1 LETPAVNENSVT
13 TPLYFGGR
21 FGWLHLPKSQNV
33 SPTFCAVVCSAFG
46 QEEMCTHYGVMG
58 LAEDLAMAGVPT
70 LRFDYL
76 GACNSDDSEVSL
88 LGFVE
93 DTVRAVECLRQHCGP
108 LPVVLAGV
116 RLGAMV
122 ALSATEHIAGVGGVV
137 LLGPVL
143 SGKTYMREVR
153 AAAAVSRLASLDPPP
168 RAGSGEV
175 LNTNGFQ
182 WSGML
187 QDEVTVADL
196 THMAA
201 PQTPLLVMP
210 SPQDRQSAKVAETWA
225 SAGTLVSVVPLAE
238 YGTWMQDPTLH
249 SNPVQAFAAIR
260 SWLKDLP
267 IAEEVKADGSPIGS
281 VPKLH
286 GNGFV
291 EEPVRFGP
299 ELSLFGILCLPS
311 DGKAA
316 EVAALLLH
324 EGSSYTIGNGR
335 AYVKLA
341 RTLAQEGIA
350 SLRIDLSA
358 TGDSPARNTRH
369 PHYDLERIPE
379 SVAALDLLQQRGFPV
394 AVAFG
399 QCAGAYTAYQVVLA
413 DERVVGGVITNIQKF
428 TWHYGDDI
436 TVSFRDNKRSLKGYL
451 RAMRSAGEWKR
462 ALGGKADVR
471 GIVRVLLKRG
481 VTRTKHQVR
490 SLLPPA
496 PDSEMAIVHAQMR
509 RLAQRGVQLHLL
521 FSDDDPGLAEMW
533 MQFGRGA
540 RRLKNFAP
548 VRMTVLPHA
557 DHHFN
562 GSSAR
567 ERFYRLASTWMKEAI
582 ATRQASAVVTR

>member
-1 LETPAVNENSVT
+1 MNVNSATLVT

-21 FGWLHLPKSQNV
+21 FGWLHLPKSQDL
-33 SPTFCAVVCSAFG
+33 SPAFCAVVCSAYG

-58 LAEDLAMAGVPT
+58 LADELAMAGVPT

-93 DTVRAVECLRQHCGP
+93 DTVRAVECLRQHAGS
-108 LPVVLAGV
+108 LPVVLIGV
-116 RLGAMV
+116 RLGSTV
-122 ALSATEHIAGVGGVV
+122 ALSAMEHIAGLAGMV
-137 LLGPVL
+137 LMGPVL
-143 SGKTYMREVR
+143 SGKVYMREVR
-153 AAAAVSRLASLDPPP
+153 AAAAVSRLARLDPPP
-168 RAGSGEV
+168 QIGSGEV
-175 LNTNGFQ
+175 LNTNGFH

-187 QDEVTVADL
+187 QNELAATDL
-196 THMAA
+196 MHLA
-201 PQTPLLVMP
+201 PPKVPSLVLP
-210 SPQDRQSAKVAETWA
+210 APQDRLSPKIVAKWA
-225 SAGTLVSVVPLAE
+225 AAGTPVSVVPFSE
-238 YGTWMQDPTLH
+238 YASWMQDPTLH
-249 SNPVQAFAAIR
+249 SNPVQAYALIQDWIHALPAVEGTQAEDSTAASTR
-260 SWLKDLP
+260 T
-267 IAEEVKADGSPIGS
+267 
-281 VPKLH
+281 LH
-286 GNGFV
+286 GDGFV

-299 ELSLFGILCLPS
+299 NHSLFGILCLPAN
-311 DGKAA
+311 GNAA

-341 RTLAQEGIA
+341 RTLAQQGIA

-358 TGDSPARNTRH
+358 TGDSPAVNTRH

-379 SVAALDLLQQRGFPV
+379 SVAALDLLERRGFPV

-413 DERVVGGVITNIQKF
+413 DERIVGGVITNIQKF
-428 TWHYGDDI
+428 TWHYGDNI
-436 TVSFRDNKRSLKGYL
+436 AVSFRDNKRSLKGYL
-451 RAMRSAGEWKR
+451 RAMRSSGEWKR
-462 ALGGKADVR
+462 VLKGNADVR

-481 VTRTKHQVR
+481 VMRTKHQIK

-496 PDSEMAIVHAQMR
+496 PDSEIAIVHAQMR
-509 RLAQRGVQLHLL
+509 RLSQRKVQLHLL
-521 FSDDDPGLAEMW
+521 FSDDDPGLTEMW
-533 MQFGRGA
+533 MQFGRKA

-548 VRMTVLPHA
+548 IRMTLLPHA

-567 ERFYRLASTWMKEAI
+567 ERFYKLASVWMKEAI
-582 ATRQASAVVTR
+582 AARKASVVMQ

>member
-1 LETPAVNENSVT
+1 M
-13 TPLYFGGR
+13 
-21 FGWLHLPKSQNV
+21 
-33 SPTFCAVVCSAFG
+33 VCSAYG

-58 LAEDLAMAGVPT
+58 LADELALAGVPT

-76 GACNSDDSEVSL
+76 GACNSDDGDVCL
-88 LGFVE
+88 RGFVE

-122 ALSATEHIAGVGGVV
+122 ALSSSGRVAGVAGVV
-137 LLGPVL
+137 LMAPVL
-143 SGKTYMREVR
+143 SGRTYMREVR

-168 RAGSGEV
+168 QAGSGEV
-175 LNTNGFQ
+175 LNTNGFH
-182 WSGML
+182 WSAML
-187 QDEVTVADL
+187 QDEVSTADL
-196 THMAA
+196 THLTALHA
-201 PQTPLLVMP
+201 PLLVLP
-210 SPQDRQSAKVAETWA
+210 SPQDRQSPKVAEKWA
-225 SAGTLVSVVPLAE
+225 ATGAPVSVVPFAE

-260 SWLKDLP
+260 NWLKELP
-267 IAEEVKADGSPIGS
+267 AVEEKE
-281 VPKLH
+281 LH
-286 GNGFV
+286 GTLPGSTRTLRGEGFM

-299 ELSLFGILCLPS
+299 DQSLFGILCLPA

-341 RTLAQEGIA
+341 RTLARQGIA

-413 DERVVGGVITNIQKF
+413 DERIVGGVITNIQKF

-436 TVSFRDNKRSLKGYL
+436 AVSFRDNKRSLKGYW
-451 RAMRSAGEWKR
+451 RAMRSKGEWKR
-462 ALGGKADVR
+462 VLRGDADMS

-481 VTRTKHQVR
+481 FMQVTHQVK

-521 FSDDDPGLAEMW
+521 FSDDDPGLSEMW
-533 MQFGRGA
+533 MQFGRKA

-548 VRMTVLPHA
+548 IRMTLVKHA

-562 GSSAR
+562 GSDAR
-567 ERFYRLASTWMKEAI
+567 ERFYELASVWMKEAV
-582 ATRQASAVVTR
+582 ASRAASIVVR